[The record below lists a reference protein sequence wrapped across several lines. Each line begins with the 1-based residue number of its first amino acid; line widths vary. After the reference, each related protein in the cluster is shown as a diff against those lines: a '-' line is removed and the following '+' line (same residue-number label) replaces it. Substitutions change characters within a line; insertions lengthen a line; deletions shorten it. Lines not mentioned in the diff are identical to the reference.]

1 MERRRHGERICE
13 GVHGDLGDREPLDRA
28 VEMAD
33 ALSGSASIPSHGG
46 GADED
51 EFSFVEGGD
60 DGPVFRGLFNSH
72 AVGSSLAR
80 HKAYRPLPQGPL
92 R

>member
-33 ALSGSASIPSHGG
+33 ALSGSAS
-46 GADED
+46 
-51 EFSFVEGGD
+51 
-60 DGPVFRGLFNSH
+60 
-72 AVGSSLAR
+72 SSPLS
-80 HKAYRPLPQGPL
+80 KAEMTDRSSVVSSIRTP
-92 R
+92 